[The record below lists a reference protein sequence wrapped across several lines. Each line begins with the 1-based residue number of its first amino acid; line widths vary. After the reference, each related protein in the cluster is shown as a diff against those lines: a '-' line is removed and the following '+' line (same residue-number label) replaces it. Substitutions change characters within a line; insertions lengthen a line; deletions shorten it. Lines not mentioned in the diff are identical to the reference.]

1 MYKKTQKYIQYNFN
15 IILSVIIAAFGLK
28 SFLVANSFIDG
39 GITGLSL
46 LFNKLYNS
54 SLQLFLVI
62 FNIPFIILGYKQIGK
77 EFAIKTSISIIELA
91 LVLTFIHFPKITDD
105 KLLAAVFG
113 GFFLGV
119 GIGLAIRGGSVLDG
133 MEVFA
138 IYLSRKF
145 QFTVSDIIMV
155 INVLIFILA
164 SFVLSI
170 ESALYSILT
179 YLVAS
184 KTIDFIIDGLEEY
197 TLVTIITEK
206 SEKVRN
212 MIVKELGWGVTIYN
226 GKSGFSLK
234 KLEILSL
241 VITRLEIS
249 KLKNNIN
256 EIDPSAFVI
265 TQSVKDVRGGMVK
278 KKYYH

>member
-1 MYKKTQKYIQYNFN
+1 MKKLKKYFLYHLN
-15 IILSVIIAAFGLK
+15 IILSVIIAAFGLE

-46 LFNKLYNS
+46 LLNKFSYC
-54 SLQLFLVI
+54 SLQLCLVI

-77 EFAIKTSISIIELA
+77 DFAIKTSLSILELA
-91 LVLTFIHFPKITDD
+91 LVITFIEFPIITND
-105 KLLAAVFG
+105 KLLASVFG
-113 GFFLGV
+113 GFFLGA

-138 IYLSRKF
+138 IYLSRKVG
-145 QFTVSDIIMV
+145 FTVSDIIMV
-155 INVLIFILA
+155 INILIFILA
-164 SFVLSI
+164 SFILSI

-197 TLVTIITEK
+197 TIVTIITEK
-206 SEKVRN
+206 SDEVRN

-234 KLEILSL
+234 VLEILSL
-241 VITRLEIS
+241 VITRLEIA

-256 EIDPSAFVI
+256 EIDPYAFVI